1 MKASQYLYTCW
12 KNAPNHGYC
21 VYATSG
27 DLSQEDAVVLQAA
40 MGYKVDPDL
49 PYEPTR
55 EEIERDFP
63 RNVSYFRLPSGKY
76 CLAQAVYI
84 GHEFQYDEGDGGR
97 MGNYL
102 VHAFL
107 IEDAT
112 GIAPLSF
119 VGSDLFRRDLSR
131 EEWLTA
137 SPAPLPVVD
146 IPEAAEPLPAATI
159 RAFFD
164 GEERRAHLAALIEAA
179 LSAAGGER
187 VIYLN
192 DTPQNMT
199 VWFRALSMCLP
210 SHVAEKLTFNTYSRR
225 NVNADQHV
233 PPASRLKIIN
243 IAPSGAAATAVAEL
257 ARRGEYCFDFK
268 NNRLSSAPAP
278 GGYARLL
285 VNTLCADP
293 FAAMSLGRAICDLAA
308 GSGLSA
314 DEAVDIYQLQH
325 GNAAHFPTSA
335 DIERT
340 LRRAQ
345 EAKVGGMADVCDRL
359 AVAII
364 GGKFPEGGATLSLA
378 RALYPALPDAR
389 RTELLSFFGDRYLM
403 HPAAGRSD
411 ADLDRYLS
419 GFAAALPAK
428 DAAYIE
434 LSLRDGSIDTVLKEA
449 LEADRIDAV
458 DLYTAIL
465 AREYAAFSAAYG
477 ERALSRLFLAV
488 AAAYARRQNY
498 AGLDRLFARL
508 RTLPGGE
515 GPYVQALL
523 DLSLSGEDAAL
534 GGVQNFFRL
543 LEYAAD
549 DGTRVSRNLEK
560 LIAAQEN
567 PAVLVAPYTD
577 FCRRHPSLA
586 GEIDAALR
594 RSPACHAF
602 VSDLFLRD
610 FRDTARPT
618 PDLLGRYF
626 DSYYENEAE
635 DGLFASR
642 VHAWLRTLP
651 ADRAAADALAFYRR
665 TYGARPALMDATVV
679 SELLAVIFRA
689 PARTIAETQAR
700 YSRTYFAFLSE
711 VRRAGIRPPAAAD
724 AAEAWVILNAPGTP
738 DTRAAI
744 ALLDTEDAAVCFAEA
759 FLPEWIARTA
769 EPYARAKDAPDPR
782 RLSDLLAPFAALPCF
797 GACLTRAIGDC
808 RGGAQEALYLMLL
821 AIAAPSDSPLAAAVY
836 RVLQSEIA
844 RMKKGDLKRLQARA
858 ETLPPACR
866 TPRLSALLGTEDAK
880 APARDATPPRTG
892 EREMPHRATPMP
904 TAREQREQRERGE
917 TPAARTPAKGETPA
931 RDNGRAP
938 AATEKEGTPAAGQAT
953 ETRKIGF
960 GERILRKILGIEK
973 KTDSDKKDK

>member
-21 VYATSG
+21 LYATSG
-27 DLSQEDAVVLQAA
+27 DISSEDCVVLQAA

-84 GHEFQYDEGDGGR
+84 GHEFQYDETGDGGR

-102 VHAFL
+102 VHAF
-107 IEDAT
+107 IMEDAT

-119 VGSDLFRRDLSR
+119 VGSDLFRRDLTR
-131 EEWLTA
+131 EEWLTD
-137 SPAPLPVVD
+137 SPAALPVVD
-146 IPEAAEPLPAATI
+146 IPEAAEPLSAAAI

-164 GEERRAHLAALIEAA
+164 TEERRTHLGALLEAA
-179 LSAAGGER
+179 LSAADGER

-210 SHVAEKLTFNTYSRR
+210 PYVAEKLTFNTYSRR

-257 ARRGEYCFDFK
+257 ARRGEYCFDFR
-268 NNRLSSAPAP
+268 NNRLSSVPTP

-285 VNTLCADP
+285 VETLCTDP
-293 FAAMSLGRAICDLAA
+293 FAAMSLGRAIYDLAA

-314 DEAVDIYQLQH
+314 DEAVDVYRLQH
-325 GNAAHFPTSA
+325 GDAAYFPTTG

-340 LRRAQ
+340 LRRALD
-345 EAKVGGMADVCDRL
+345 AKVGGMADVCDRL
-359 AVAII
+359 SVAIS
-364 GGKFPEGGATLSLA
+364 GGKFPEDAGTLSLA

-389 RTELLSFFGDRYLM
+389 RQELLVYFGDRYLM
-403 HPAAGRSD
+403 RPAAGRGD
-411 ADLDRYLS
+411 ADLDRYTA

-449 LEADRIDAV
+449 LESDRTDAV

-465 AREYAAFSAAYG
+465 VREYAAFSAAYG
-477 ERALSRLFLAV
+477 ERVLSRLFLAV

-498 AGLDRLFARL
+498 SLLDRLFARL
-508 RTLPGGE
+508 RSLPGGTE
-515 GPYVQALL
+515 TYVQALL

-534 GGVQNFFRL
+534 SGTQNFFRL

-560 LIAAQEN
+560 IIAAQEN
-567 PAVLVAPYTD
+567 AAALIAPYTD
-577 FCRRHPSLA
+577 FCRRHPAIA
-586 GEIDAALR
+586 GEVDAALR
-594 RSPACHAF
+594 RSPACRAF

-610 FRDTARPT
+610 FRDAARPT
-618 PDLLGRYF
+618 PELLGRYF
-626 DSYYENEAE
+626 DEYYENEAE
-635 DGLFASR
+635 DGLFAGK
-642 VHAWLRTLP
+642 VHAWLVTLP
-651 ADRAAADALAFYRR
+651 SDRAAAEALAFYRR
-665 TYGARPALMDATVV
+665 TYAARPALLDATVV
-679 SELLAVIFRA
+679 TELLAVIFRA
-689 PARTIAETQAR
+689 PARSIAENQAR
-700 YSRTYFAFLSE
+700 HSRTYFAFLADL
-711 VRRAGIRPPAAAD
+711 RRVGIRPPAAAD
-724 AAEAWVILNAPGTP
+724 AAEAWVILSAPGVP
-738 DTRAAI
+738 DTRAAFE
-744 ALLDTEDAAVCFAEA
+744 LLDTEDSVACFAEA
-759 FLPEWIARTA
+759 FLTEWIIRTA

-782 RLSDLLAPFAALPCF
+782 RLTEILTPFASLPCF
-797 GACLTRAIGDC
+797 GACLTRALDES
-808 RGGAQEALYLMLL
+808 RGGAQDALYLMLL
-821 AIAAPSDSPLAAAVY
+821 AIAAPSDASLSAAVY
-836 RVLQSEIA
+836 RVLQTQVA

-858 ETLPPACR
+858 ETLPPSCR
-866 TPRLSALLGTEDAK
+866 TPRIAALFGQPDEAK
-880 APARDATPPRTG
+880 APAPRAG
-892 EREMPHRATPMP
+892 GREEPHRPTPMP
-904 TAREQREQRERGE
+904 TAREQREQRERE
-917 TPAARTPAKGETPA
+917 RTPAARTPAPTDRKETP
-931 RDNGRAP
+931 NGADSR
-938 AATEKEGTPAAGQAT
+938 TPAAPEKGKTPTAGQEK

-960 GERILRKILGIEK
+960 GEKILRKILGI
-973 KTDSDKKDK
+973 DKKDK